1 MLGTDELK
9 SLEAWAHQ
17 QPVILKAGR
26 CTHLIPKEN
35 EGDEEYA
42 AKLAEDDPTC
52 ERFRALS
59 EDAPVAGLEFAWT
72 SKAVGDSQKYS
83 KGEGTTDYAV
93 NVIRSL
99 RWPGAVTV
107 AKAGKY
113 VNIYVGDGFK
123 KGEIFPKEPPM
134 VQDDPVD
141 QEEQP
146 EPTPLH
152 EPIPEPEPKTEE
164 EGAEEAAE

>member
-1 MLGTDELK
+1 M
-9 SLEAWAHQ
+9 
-17 QPVILKAGR
+17 
-26 CTHLIPKEN
+26 
-35 EGDEEYA
+35 
-42 AKLAEDDPTC
+42 
-52 ERFRALS
+52 
-59 EDAPVAGLEFAWT
+59 
-72 SKAVGDSQKYS
+72 
-83 KGEGTTDYAV
+83 